1 MPEHNTQQG
10 TPQDDEIDL
19 MDIAVALARQK
30 NWLIGCTV
38 GVGTVALLVSLL
50 MTPIFTATTRVL
62 PPQQQSSGIAA
73 ALGQLGSLAGAAGGL
88 AGIKNPNDLYIGMMQ
103 SETVADNLIKQFRLR
118 EHFQTDTMVATRK
131 ALDGVSQINSG
142 KDGLISV
149 SVDDKDP
156 VFAAKLA
163 NAYVDELKKL
173 TQTLAVTDAAQRRLF
188 YEKQLK
194 EVKDELA
201 QAEVNLKKTQEKTGL
216 LQPDGQ
222 IRAIIDNVAQ
232 VRANIAAK
240 EVQLVAMKSFA
251 TEQNPNYQR
260 TQQEIVGLKQQLAKL
275 EEGRPEAGDF
285 MVPTGKVPQ
294 TGLEYIRALR
304 EVKYYETMFELMA
317 KQFEVA
323 KLEESRDSSI
333 IQVLD
338 RATPPDWKSK
348 PKRALIVAGGL
359 LGGFFAGVLLALV
372 REKMSKSR
380 EAGGRRWQELKN
392 AWQRG

>member
-1 MPEHNTQQG
+1 MPEHNTQQA

-50 MTPIFTATTRVL
+50 MTPIFTATARVL

-131 ALDGVSQINSG
+131 VLDGVSQINSG

-201 QAEVNLKKTQEKTGL
+201 QAEVTLKKTQEKTGL

-338 RATPPDWKSK
+338 KATPPDWKSK

-359 LGGFFAGVLLALV
+359 FGGFFAGVLLALV

-380 EAGGRRWQELKN
+380 EAGGSRWQELKN

>member
-1 MPEHNTQQG
+1 MPEHNTQQA
-10 TPQDDEIDL
+10 TPQDDEVDL

-131 ALDGVSQINSG
+131 VLDGVSQINSG

-201 QAEVNLKKTQEKTGL
+201 QAEVTLKKTQEKTGL

-338 RATPPDWKSK
+338 KATPPDWKSK

-380 EAGGRRWQELKN
+380 EAGGSRWQELKN